1 MKVPSPDFHR
11 SFIFDAYRERMGRV
25 LLLAVVVTSG
35 VGAHI
40 ALRPKP
46 PQAIRLEPGAPAEDT
61 AVARGRA
68 VYARYGCAACHGADG
83 KGGFANPNAE
93 TEGKVPPVN
102 FVAEGFTRP
111 ELRRKIL
118 DGFATIGKKNPQGP
132 RPPYRM
138 PGWAGQMTDD
148 EVRDLV
154 EYLWSLYPKSE
165 SQKWR

>member
-1 MKVPSPDFHR
+1 M
-11 SFIFDAYRERMGRV
+11 ARV
-25 LLLAVVVTSG
+25 LLLAGVVAAVVG
-35 VGAHI
+35 VHLV
-40 ALRPKP
+40 LRPPP
-46 PQAIRLEPGAPAEDT
+46 PQPIRSASAAPVGDT
-61 AVARGRA
+61 SAARGRL

-83 KGGFANPNAE
+83 KGGFANTNAE
-93 TEGKVPPVN
+93 TEGKVPPVI

-118 DGFATIGKKNPQGP
+118 DGFATVGKKDPNGP

-138 PGWAGQMTDD
+138 PGWAGQMSDA

-165 SQKWR
+165 TQKWR